1 MTMRA
6 KALAPTKSMKSANW
20 TAGSESLKKEC
31 LNWNRVSQS
40 LSKALMKKKQGLQ
53 MKRMVFES

>member
-1 MTMRA
+1 M
-6 KALAPTKSMKSANW
+6 
-20 TAGSESLKKEC
+20 KKEC